1 MILEARILKSPCWQV
16 GSFQKL
22 QGRLC
27 SLPLPVSSHCW
38 YSLIYGCVTPVSPS
52 VATLLSPPLCASSVC
67 LLQGQL
73 TLDLAQPCFQDGLF
87 MWRSLTQLYVQRPVF
102 SKQDYIHRFH
112 GLAGT
117 ALWGLLFIPLHRN
130 SGNTVQQKT
139 NQPTKQKKQNRERK
153 VIRAREPITVFCS
166 L

>member
-38 YSLIYGCVTPVSPS
+38 YSLIYGCITPVSPS

-73 TLDLAQPCFQDGLF
+73 TLDLAQLCNLGWSLHVEILNLVICTKTCFFQTRLH
-87 MWRSLTQLYVQRPVF
+87 SELTGIRKWTDIFRGHFSARHTDLRGFALTLY
-102 SKQDYIHRFH
+102 
-112 GLAGT
+112 T
-117 ALWGLLFIPLHRN
+117 
-130 SGNTVQQKT
+130 
-139 NQPTKQKKQNRERK
+139 
-153 VIRAREPITVFCS
+153 ITDF
-166 L
+166 